1 MRLYL
6 IQSRE
11 TGHFLVPHCGYVGWT
26 SSLRHAL
33 DCGLVD
39 HETASELAGEHAD
52 DAELVFVKNDE
63 KH

>member
-11 TGHFLVPHCGYVGWT
+11 TGQFLVPHCGYVGWT
-26 SSLRHAL
+26 QSLRHAL

-39 HETASELAGEHAD
+39 HETASELVVEHAD
-52 DAELVFVKNDE
+52 DAELVFVMSDE
-63 KH
+63 RH